1 MDNQNF
7 IQFKK
12 KRDLGTMLSDA
23 FKFLTVEWKPFFY
36 TIFKTAI
43 IPVLIAIGIMIY
55 YLMISVQAFSVM
67 SETSDVDNFFD
78 FNYSELI
85 LPIIGF
91 VFSYLIAYALVSVS
105 ALSYI
110 KSYISNNGVVNF
122 EEVNAV
128 TKSKFGAYL
137 GLFILNGIIVV
148 FGMLFCFLPGIYFA
162 IVLSLSMCLLIF
174 QNKSVM
180 DSIGDSFSFIK
191 GHWFETFGILL
202 VVQIIIGV
210 AGVII
215 DLPASLYSAGSV
227 GFDIFNQDT
236 TNILDVY
243 KDPIYLFL
251 LVFSSLIKFALYIV
265 TLVVTVFVYYDIKE
279 QKNPSED
286 VINEIGIS

>member
-137 GLFILNGIIVV
+137 GCLF
-148 FGMLFCFLPGIYFA
+148 
-162 IVLSLSMCLLIF
+162 
-174 QNKSVM
+174 
-180 DSIGDSFSFIK
+180 
-191 GHWFETFGILL
+191 
-202 VVQIIIGV
+202 
-210 AGVII
+210 
-215 DLPASLYSAGSV
+215 
-227 GFDIFNQDT
+227 
-236 TNILDVY
+236 
-243 KDPIYLFL
+243 
-251 LVFSSLIKFALYIV
+251 
-265 TLVVTVFVYYDIKE
+265 
-279 QKNPSED
+279 
-286 VINEIGIS
+286 